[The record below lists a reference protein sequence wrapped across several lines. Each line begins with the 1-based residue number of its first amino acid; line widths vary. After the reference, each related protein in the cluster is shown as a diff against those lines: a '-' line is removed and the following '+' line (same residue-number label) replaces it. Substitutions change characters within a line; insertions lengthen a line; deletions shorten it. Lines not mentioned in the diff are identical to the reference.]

1 MGQGSAAYMF
11 VLVIIENVF
20 SCLKLI
26 LCLNKLNVGSII
38 KYFSDEF
45 SSRNLRT
52 IIRNDL
58 SLYQIADIHGIESCL
73 KSTRSALDIVFTQLG
88 EISPNYFFTLQNRN
102 EN

>member
-26 LCLNKLNVGSII
+26 LCLDKLNVGSII

-45 SSRNLRT
+45 SSRV
-52 IIRNDL
+52 I
-58 SLYQIADIHGIESCL
+58 
-73 KSTRSALDIVFTQLG
+73 LG
-88 EISPNYFFTLQNRN
+88 P
-102 EN
+102 